1 MLAIE
6 QGGLRGEQVG
16 IRPPRIIFIQKLQTP
31 GMGGEVAIFADQQ
44 GAEHRPLKPEE
55 QKRPSKALQPESLFK
70 APSEKV
76 SKTMNDLHS
85 DR

>member
-44 GAEHRPLKPEE
+44 GAEHRPLKPGE
-55 QKRPSKALQPESLFK
+55 QKALQPESLFK

>member
-31 GMGGEVAIFADQQ
+31 GMGGED
-44 GAEHRPLKPEE
+44 GNLR
-55 QKRPSKALQPESLFK
+55 
-70 APSEKV
+70 
-76 SKTMNDLHS
+76 
-85 DR
+85 